1 MSWTASSMK
10 PGESLGHALLSG
22 INKGDWDG
30 SLCVPVN
37 SQLAAVLEAVL
48 LRPIPDAK
56 NLGYPWYNMAKMAPG
71 VPFHLSIP
79 VEGAW
84 PKRLSGS
91 GQARMSRAILS

>member
-1 MSWTASSMK
+1 
-10 PGESLGHALLSG
+10 
-22 INKGDWDG
+22 
-30 SLCVPVN
+30 
-37 SQLAAVLEAVL
+37 

-84 PKRLSGS
+84 PKRLAKTFAWLRTNPDESGDPVVN
-91 GQARMSRAILS
+91 